1 MSFFQKIFKPKW
13 QHRNSEIRKQAL
25 LQLDKNSP
33 DTQGI
38 FAQVAQN
45 DISSELRQL
54 AIRRLKDI
62 KLIEAI
68 AQNNDDLMSKE
79 LAFKIW
85 CQYLAGISPLSPTVE
100 IRSETIR
107 NEISDH
113 KILEFIITEGEEIAL
128 RLAALS
134 KINRESLLG
143 DVAIQDRSLDVRQAA
158 LDKIQQKSTLERIYK
173 ATRTKDKKISRESKA
188 RLDAILAEEEKPSR
202 LREERRQICL
212 SLESLGKKGEWEREK
227 GQQERLIKQ
236 WSEVEGAPDEALV
249 TRFDSANQTFT
260 TGYNQYLARQAE
272 RLARDAKYAPLRDA
286 KLVHIA
292 DLQAI
297 KKELEAQAELTDEQL
312 NDLLSRIESTNQ
324 QWRQLDKL
332 PPEDEESLQTS
343 YQPLYTQSYS
353 SLCHIRDERKI
364 TKSLA
369 SICEYA
375 EKLVKSR
382 TAVQENN
389 IRDLEKR
396 WQRVNIPSGLSQAN
410 EYKNRYEALLSKL
423 KSRFNDQKTQTES
436 ALQELKTLIEKID
449 ADLSVGSLQHA
460 LEHRAK
466 AQKLVTKL
474 EKLSAKNLPIWRK
487 KLTEIT
493 RKVNELN
500 EWRSWANTP
509 QKEKLCEE
517 VEALIDS
524 DESPPDILQAIK
536 TAQEKWKKLGPSEKE
551 SSQVLWERFQEAC
564 EKAYEPCKAY
574 FAEQANLRKEALQ
587 KREAFLATLS
597 KFLKEANWETV
608 DWKTI
613 EQLEHQTQQEW
624 QTLGTTDRKHRP
636 ALSKRFNALLKTLRN
651 HIRAEWDKNLPKKQ
665 AIITSAKTLIEEKE
679 LPKAIEKC
687 KELQNQWKHAGRIS
701 QKNEQALWKEF
712 RTNCDLVF
720 ARRDQQREQQNQ
732 ERQVSIDQKNQ
743 LIEQLESLHNN
754 ISAATF
760 KQIDNEVRKI
770 EEQWRELPDTNK
782 TTDHGLNTRRKTALT
797 KIETAKGNFQRTYQL
812 IRLLPLRQKAE
823 LCQQL
828 ESVVFSRTL
837 TEENK
842 SIIANAIEQWAH
854 TEKLDDSKHENQLT
868 ERFVQL
874 QTITGDLENQQ
885 QTIDELAA
893 NNIANLSAL
902 CIRMEIAAGIDSPD
916 YAAKERLEHQVARL
930 ANEMGTNS
938 PTDQWQ
944 QFVTLETQWWLT
956 AHAPEAQQTEFNA
969 RHQNVL
975 NAMQKIFP
983 DLTVDHELPKAE
995 QQPDLAPS

>member
-1 MSFFQKIFKPKW
+1 MSFFQRIFKPKW

-33 DTQGI
+33 DTQEI
-38 FAQVAQN
+38 LAQVAQN
-45 DISSELRQL
+45 DSSSELRQL

-62 KLIEAI
+62 KLIETM
-68 AQNNDDLMSKE
+68 AQHNDDTMSKE

-85 CQYLAGISPLSPTVE
+85 CQYLAGISPLSPAVE

-107 NEISDH
+107 NEIDDD

-143 DVAIQDRSLDVRQAA
+143 DVAIQDRSLEVRQAA

-173 ATRTKDKKISRESKA
+173 ATRTKDKKISRESKT
-188 RLDAILAEEEKPSR
+188 RLDVILAEEEKPSR

-212 SLESLGKKGEWEREK
+212 SLENLGRKGEWEREK

-236 WSEVEGAPDEALV
+236 WSAIEGAPDETLV
-249 TRFDSANQTFT
+249 TRFDSANDTFT
-260 TGYNQYLARQAE
+260 NGYNAYLARQAE

-286 KLVHIA
+286 KLAHIA
-292 DLQAI
+292 DLETI
-297 KKELEAQAELTDEQL
+297 KTELETQTKLTDEQL
-312 NDLLSRIESTNQ
+312 NDLLARVESTHQ

-332 PPEDEESLQTS
+332 PPEDEESLQIS

-353 SLCHIRDERKI
+353 SLCHIRSERKTI
-364 TKSLA
+364 KSFTSL
-369 SICEYA
+369 CEYA
-375 EKLVKSR
+375 EKLMKSR
-382 TAVQENN
+382 TAIQENN

-396 WQRVNIPSGLSQAN
+396 WQKINIPSELSQAK
-410 EYKNRYEALLSKL
+410 EYKNRYETLLSKL
-423 KSRFNDQKTQTES
+423 KSRFHDQKTQTES
-436 ALQELKTLIEKID
+436 ALQELKTLLEKID
-449 ADLSVGSLQHA
+449 ADLAVGSLQHA
-460 LEHRAK
+460 LEHRTK

-487 KLTEIT
+487 KLIEIT

-509 QKEKLCEE
+509 QKEKLCGE
-517 VEALIDS
+517 VEALIGS

-536 TAQEKWKKLGPSEKE
+536 TAQEKWKKLGPSEKD
-551 SSQVLWERFQEAC
+551 SSQILWEKFQEVC
-564 EKAYEPCKAY
+564 EKAYEPCKVY

-587 KREAFLATLS
+587 KREAFLATLA
-597 KFLKEANWETV
+597 KFLKEANWEMV

-613 EQLEHQTQQEW
+613 EQLEHQAQQEW

-636 ALSKRFNALLKTLRN
+636 TLSKRFNTLLKTLRS
-651 HIRAEWDKNLPKKQ
+651 HIRTEWDKNLPKKQ
-665 AIITSAKTLIEEKE
+665 AIITSAEALIEEKE

-732 ERQVSIDQKNQ
+732 ERQAYIDKKNQ
-743 LIEQLESLHNN
+743 LIEQLEGWPDN
-754 ISAATF
+754 ISATTI

-770 EEQWRELPDTNK
+770 EEQWRELPDINK
-782 TTDHGLNTRRKTALT
+782 TADHSLNTRRKMALSQ
-797 KIETAKGNFQRTYQL
+797 IETAKANFQRTYQL
-812 IRLLPLRQKAE
+812 VKLLPLRQKAE

-828 ESVVFSRTL
+828 ENVVFSRTL

-842 SIIANAIEQWAH
+842 PIIANTIAQWAH
-854 TEKLDDSKHENQLT
+854 TEKLDDSNHEKQLT
-868 ERFVQL
+868 QRFGQL
-874 QTITGDLENQQ
+874 QTIANDLENQM

-893 NNIANLSAL
+893 NNIANLRAL
-902 CIRMEIAAGIDSPD
+902 CIRMEIATGIDSPSD
-916 YAAKERLEHQVARL
+916 AAKERLEYQVTRL
-930 ANEMGTNS
+930 ANEMGS
-938 PTDQWQ
+938 QPPTDQWQ
-944 QFVTLETQWWLT
+944 QFVTLETQWWLA
-956 AHAPEAQQTEFNA
+956 AHAPEAQQTAFNA
-969 RHQNVL
+969 RHQDAL
-975 NAMQKIFP
+975 NAMQKTFP
-983 DLTVDHELPKAE
+983 DLSVDHRLTE
-995 QQPDLAPS
+995 QQTALAPS